1 VETRLEVT
9 VELADGADQIAGR
22 VRQEDGPSRR
32 FTGYV
37 GLLAA
42 IDAVV
47 AAERESHL
55 GPGPS
60 RQAYRPLSR
69 RRW

>member
-1 VETRLEVT
+1 VETTIEVT
-9 VELADGADQIAGR
+9 VERADGADQIEGR
-22 VRQEDGPSRR
+22 VRTHDGCSRP

-42 IDAVV
+42 IDTVLADEHV
-47 AAERESHL
+47 AT
-55 GPGPS
+55 P
-60 RQAYRPLSR
+60 RPRVQPHRSAG